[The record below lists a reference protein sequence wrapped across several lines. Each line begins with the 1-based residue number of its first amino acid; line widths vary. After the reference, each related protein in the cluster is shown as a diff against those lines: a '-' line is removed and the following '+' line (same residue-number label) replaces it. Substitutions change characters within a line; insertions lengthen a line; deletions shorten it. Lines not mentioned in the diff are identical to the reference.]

1 MTPEA
6 SALADRLLA
15 SYRPYVEAVFFD
27 RGWETSPS
35 LDAAIDAGATW
46 LGESLAS
53 LLAQP
58 YSLQRRGP
66 LELFQEAMRFPTEV
80 LAAEGRVAPRRDPAV
95 VRALPGDVYDLAPE
109 STRLLGEDVWAAH
122 LAWGVAK
129 ADALRDGS
137 ASVKPGKVVIL
148 SRNLMDVS
156 RVEGAAAAA
165 HRECARWPG
174 DDLPRAAVVVVDLE
188 APGAFDAVT
197 KAVDAGVR
205 VVAYGPHRS
214 VAAMEEA
221 TALGAQLV
229 LPRSRFFHDLAD
241 ALSLDID

>member
-6 SALADRLLA
+6 SALAERLLA
-15 SYRPYVEAVFFD
+15 AYRPYVETVLSD
-27 RGWETSPS
+27 RGWGASEGI
-35 LDAAIDAGATW
+35 DAAIDAGTAW

-53 LLAQP
+53 LLGQP
-58 YSLQRRGP
+58 YPLQQRGP

-80 LAAEGRVAPRRDPAV
+80 LAAEGRAGPRRDPAV

-129 ADALRDGS
+129 ADALRDG
-137 ASVKPGKVVIL
+137 AAKVPPGKVVIL

-156 RVEGAAAAA
+156 RIEGAAAAA

-188 APGAFDAVT
+188 APGAFDAVA
-197 KAVDAGVR
+197 KAVDAGVG

-214 VAAMEEA
+214 VAVMEEA
-221 TALGAQLV
+221 RALGAQLV
-229 LPRSRFFHDLAD
+229 LPRSRFFHNLAD